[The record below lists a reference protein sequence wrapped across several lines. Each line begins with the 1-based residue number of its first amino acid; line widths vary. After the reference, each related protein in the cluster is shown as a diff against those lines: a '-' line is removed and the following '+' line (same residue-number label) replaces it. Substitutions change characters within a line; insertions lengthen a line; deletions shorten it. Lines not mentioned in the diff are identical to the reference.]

1 MEDTTT
7 EATRA
12 SVDKQIDIFAKEEP
26 EHATE
31 IVFALL
37 KIANEDGDITSPA
50 DTSSPVS
57 LT

>member
-1 MEDTTT
+1 MEDPTT
-7 EATRA
+7 EATRE
-12 SVDKQIDIFAKEEP
+12 SVDKQIDVFAKEEP

-50 DTSSPVS
+50 DTSSAVS

>member
-12 SVDKQIDIFAKEEP
+12 SVDKQIDILAKEEP

-57 LT
+57 ST